1 MTQVLDKLS
10 DKTHSQG
17 STQSE
22 SSQMTQLKAKL
33 AEKIQLHRPR
43 TAKLTKE
50 YADVVIDKVD
60 IGQCMGGAR
69 DIRCL
74 VTDISY
80 LDPQEGIRFRG
91 KTIPETFAA
100 LPKAPGSVYP
110 TVESFWYFL
119 LTGDVPTQAQ
129 VDEVVAQ
136 WKTRQEVPKYVFDVI
151 RALPRDSH
159 PMVMI
164 STGILALQKDSKFAA
179 HYNSGKFNK
188 MNAWESLYED
198 ASDLV
203 ARIPVIA
210 AFIYNLK
217 YRGDKQAAIDPKL
230 DMGANFAHMIGQ
242 SEEYKDVARMYFIL
256 HSDHESGNVSAH
268 TTHLVHSALSD
279 PYYAYSA
286 GLNGLAGPLHGLA
299 NQEVLSWTMKFQEK
313 YCKGVEPTKELITK
327 ALWDTLNSGQAIPGY
342 GHAVLRKT
350 DPRYMSQREFC
361 LRTPGLK
368 DDPLFKLV
376 SMIFEVAPGVLGEH
390 GHTKNPWPNVDAQSG
405 VIQWY
410 YGLKNWDFY
419 TVLFGVG
426 RALGC
431 MANITWDRALGYA
444 LERPKSVTTDML
456 EKWAAEGGRK

>member
-1 MTQVLDKLS
+1 MA
-10 DKTHSQG
+10 
-17 STQSE
+17 
-22 SSQMTQLKAKL
+22 LKETLKQ
-33 AEKIQLHRPR
+33 KIEEHRPR
-43 TAKLTKE
+43 TTKLTKE
-50 YADVVIDKVD
+50 FGKVIIDQVT
-60 IGQCMGGAR
+60 IEQCIGGAR
-69 DIRCL
+69 DIRSL

-100 LPKAPGSVYP
+100 LPKAAGSAYP

-119 LTGDVPTQAQ
+119 LTGDVPTDAQ
-129 VDEVVAQ
+129 VAEVAAE
-136 WKTRQEVPKYVFDVI
+136 WKTRQAVPEYVFTAI

-159 PMVMI
+159 PMVML
-164 STGILALQKDSKFAA
+164 SVGIMALQKESKFAA
-179 HYNSGKFNK
+179 FYNSGKFNK
-188 MNAWESLYED
+188 MVAWESVYED
-198 ASDLV
+198 ASDIV
-203 ARIPVIA
+203 ARIPIIA

-217 YRGDKQAAIDPKL
+217 YKGDKQIAIDPTL

-242 SEEYKDVARMYFIL
+242 SDQYKDVARMYFIL

-279 PYYAYSA
+279 PYYAYAA

-299 NQEVLSWTMKFQEK
+299 NQEVLGWIMEFQK
-313 YCKGVEPTKELITK
+313 KLNGAEPTKENVTK
-327 ALWDTLNSGQAIPGY
+327 ALWDTLNAGQVVPGY

-350 DPRYMSQREFC
+350 DPRYTAQREFC
-361 LRTPGLK
+361 LKTPGLK

-376 SMIFEVAPGVLGEH
+376 AMIFETAPGVLTEH
-390 GHTKNPWPNVDAQSG
+390 GKTKNPWPNVDAQSG

-410 YGLKNWDFY
+410 YGVKEWDFY

-431 MANITWDRALGYA
+431 MANITWDRGLGYA
-444 LERPKSVTTDML
+444 IERPKSVTTAML
-456 EKWAAEGGRK
+456 EKWAADGGRQLS